1 MTLPDRIAIKP
12 SPVVRERVAAPY
24 APEVALPQP
33 APTMTDTLRKVWRH
47 RGIVIWGTLCTAIV
61 VATVVKLMPAS
72 YVAEAQV
79 LVAQPNGPKL
89 FKDESS
95 SPPQV
100 GGSADDRVQSERYV
114 VLSRPIAQKVADQLG
129 LIRDPEFNAELKK
142 GRPSLGALLMQLF
155 AKAVPAASKL
165 SPPDAPA
172 AKGDQAEARTVNALI
187 SKTDVAVLG
196 RSNVLSIDVH
206 SKDPDKA
213 AQLANAIATTYVA
226 ETRDMKVQDTGHLES
241 YMNDRITELRKQVE
255 SAEQAAEDYR
265 RDNHLYIGETSG
277 IANQQLTE
285 MNTQLTAA
293 ETAKAE
299 ADAKV
304 QEALAA
310 QHGAEGNDGV
320 PAVLASPLITQLK
333 TQESDAIRHLAELS
347 ATYGD
352 KHPEVLNARAQIR
365 DIQRKIHTEMA
376 SIIAGLQHEA
386 RTADAHYATLTH
398 DFGKTQHDMGGANDK
413 MIRLEA
419 LERDATVYRNLLE
432 SMLNHQKEISWQR
445 ELEQSDARVIS
456 AATSPE
462 KSTLPRSLIVLLG
475 TLAGGI
481 VSMMAALMVD
491 GVDRT
496 FRQYED
502 LEASTGLPVVALVP
516 NQRNGAAASQ
526 VLRKPVS
533 AYSEA
538 LRRIYVGIQMMDM
551 EEAPKTV
558 LFCSA
563 TPAEGKS
570 VLIASLG
577 RLLAS
582 NGKRVL
588 LIDCDWRSP
597 NLHRQ
602 FRVSNK
608 GGLATLLT
616 DNTVNLE
623 DCIKRDS
630 LSGLDVVPA
639 GFWDSKDLPALTSER
654 MRQLLEAF
662 SKNYDLVLLDAAPVL
677 VGAEVLML
685 SRMVEKV
692 MFVVR
697 WGHTRR
703 DAVFEALRQVVDARG
718 DLAGVVLSRV
728 DSKRYR
734 QYARGPLNYDYV
746 RPAAGQ
752 MS

>member
-1 MTLPDRIAIKP
+1 M
-12 SPVVRERVAAPY
+12 
-24 APEVALPQP
+24 PQP
-33 APTMTDTLRKVWRH
+33 TPTMADTLRKVWRH
-47 RGIVIWGTLCTAIV
+47 RGIVIWGTLCTAVV
-61 VATVVKLMPAS
+61 VAVVVKMLPAS

-79 LVAQPNGPKL
+79 LVSEPDGPKL
-89 FKDESS
+89 FKDEPNT
-95 SPPQV
+95 PPSMM
-100 GGSADDRVQSERYV
+100 GNSDDRVQSERYV
-114 VLSRPIAQKVADQLG
+114 VLSRPVAQKVVDSLG
-129 LIRDPEFNAELKK
+129 LTKDPEFNAELVKH
-142 GRPSLGALLMQLF
+142 GPSLGSLLAQLLSR
-155 AKAVPAASKL
+155 PATGGQVTGPST
-165 SPPDAPA
+165 
-172 AKGDQAEARTVNALI
+172 GDRVEAHTVDALI
-187 SKTDVAVLG
+187 GKTDVAVLG
-196 RSNVLSIDVH
+196 RSNVLSVDVH

-213 AQLANAIATTYVA
+213 AQLANAIATTYVSA
-226 ETRDMKVQDTGHLES
+226 TRDSKMQTTGDLES
-241 YMNDRITELRKQVE
+241 FMESRIGDLRKQVE
-255 SAEQAAEDYR
+255 QAEQAAEDYR
-265 RDNHLYIGETSG
+265 RQNNLYVGETSG

-285 MNTQLTAA
+285 MNTQLTEA

-299 ADAKV
+299 ADAKL
-304 QEALAA
+304 QEAQAA
-310 QHGAEGNDGV
+310 QHSVAGNGGV
-320 PAVLASPLITQLK
+320 PAVLASPLITALK
-333 TQESDAIRHLAELS
+333 QQEADAQRHLAELS
-347 ATYGD
+347 ANYGD
-352 KHPEVLNARAQIR
+352 KHPDVINARAQIR
-365 DIQRKIHTEMA
+365 DIQRKIQVEMNG
-376 SIIAGLQHEA
+376 IIAGLQHEA
-386 RTADAHYATLTH
+386 HTADAHYSTLTH
-398 DFGKTQHDMGGANDK
+398 DFGKTQHEMGGVNDK
-413 MIRLEA
+413 TIHLEA
-419 LERDATVYRNLLE
+419 LQRDATVYRNLLE
-432 SMLNHQKEISWQR
+432 AMLNHEKEISWQR

-456 AATSPE
+456 SATAPE
-462 KSTLPRSLIVLLG
+462 RSTLPKSLIVLLG

-481 VSMMAALMVD
+481 LSMMAALMVD

-502 LEASTGLPVVALVP
+502 LEAATGLPVVALVP
-516 NQRNGAAASQ
+516 NQRNGSAASQ

-538 LRRIYVGIQMMDM
+538 LRRIYVGIQMMDV

-563 TPAEGKS
+563 TPQEGKS

-602 FRVSNK
+602 FRISNK

-654 MRQLLEAF
+654 MRQLLETF
-662 SKNYDLVLLDAAPVL
+662 GKNYDLVLLDAAPVL

-718 DLAGVVLSRV
+718 DLGGLVLSRV

-746 RPAAGQ
+746 RPAAGPVG
-752 MS
+752 